1 MANRPSPNAQKKN
14 PMSIS
19 AVVEALDSVELGSF
33 QSFRNLTVFPLYAR
47 TLREADYVT
56 LDEALARKWV
66 HITEVGEGG
75 SVPELS
81 LVNIG
86 PSPVLLLDGEELIGA
101 KQNRVLNLTIL
112 VAAQSTLVIPVSC
125 VESGRWRHVSRHF
138 TAASRTQFAEGR
150 AAKMRNVTASLMH
163 SGTRRSNQGE
173 VWQVIA
179 EKSARVG
186 AESDTHA
193 MSAMFEKLEPAVDD
207 FVRAFASDA
216 RQVGAIFAIN
226 GRVAG
231 LDLFDAASTWRKLA
245 PKLVRS
251 YAVDAI
257 DRTGAA
263 GELHA
268 DDARRFMTAVASGP
282 TAEFAATGVG
292 TDVRV
297 SAADV
302 AAAALVADGRT
313 VHLGAFA
320 N

>member
-1 MANRPSPNAQKKN
+1 
-14 PMSIS
+14 MSQSS
-19 AVVEALDSVELGSF
+19 AVVEALDSVELGSS
-33 QSFRNLTVFPLYAR
+33 QSFRNMTVFPLYAR
-47 TLREADYVT
+47 TLREADYIT
-56 LDEALARKWV
+56 LDEALAKEWV
-66 HITEVGEGG
+66 RITEVGESGT
-75 SVPELS
+75 VPELS
-81 LVNIG
+81 LVNHG

-112 VAAQSTLVIPVSC
+112 VAAESKLVIPVSC

-138 TAASRTQFAEGR
+138 SAAPRTQFAEAR

-173 VWQVIA
+173 VWQVI
-179 EKSARVG
+179 EERSARVG

-207 FVRAFASDA
+207 FVRAFAPDA

-231 LDLFDAASTWRKLA
+231 LDLFDAPSTWRKLA

-257 DRTGAA
+257 DRSSASDEA
-263 GELHA
+263 HSDE
-268 DDARRFMTAVASGP
+268 ARRFMAAVAASP
-282 TAEFAATGVG
+282 TSEFGATGLG
-292 TDVRV
+292 TDVRA

-302 AAAALVADGRT
+302 AAAALIADGRA
-313 VHLGAFA
+313 VHLSAFA